1 MFHRILVGVDDSSAA
16 RRALERAVELATEG
30 HGRIGLLGSAPEPP
44 CVIATSPVVPPASRS
59 QLRAESEQW
68 AQRCVEKATD
78 LVPTEIPVTKLVSHG
93 DPAAAL
99 RREAESGNWDL
110 IVVGQSSRRFRL
122 FRPVGARLEGST
134 TPVLVV
140 HDAPIASPERP
151 APAAP
156 RTTKPPARAVPAKGT

>member
-16 RRALERAVELATEG
+16 SRALDRAIELATEG

-59 QLRAESEQW
+59 QLRAETERW
-68 AQRCVEKATD
+68 AQRCVDKATD
-78 LVPTEIPVTKLVSHG
+78 LVPAEIPVTKLVTHG

-99 RREAESGNWDL
+99 RREADSGNWDL

-122 FRPVGARLEGST
+122 FRSVGARLCNCA

-140 HDAPIASPERP
+140 HDEPSASRDRT
-151 APAAP
+151 AATTP
-156 RTTKPPARAVPAKGT
+156 RTTKPPARAVPAKSV

>member
-1 MFHRILVGVDDSSAA
+1 VFHRILVGVDDSPGA
-16 RRALERAVELATEG
+16 RRALDRAIELAIEG

-59 QLRAESEQW
+59 QLRAETEQW
-68 AQRCVEKATD
+68 AQKCVEAATD
-78 LVPTEIPVTKLVSHG
+78 VVPREIPVTKLVTHG

-122 FRPVGARLEGST
+122 FRPVGARLEGCA

-140 HDAPIASPERP
+140 HDEPAAAPERP
-151 APAAP
+151 AAATP
-156 RTTKPPARAVPAKGT
+156 RTTKQPAGAVPAKGV

>member
-1 MFHRILVGVDDSSAA
+1 VFHRILVGIDDSSAS

-44 CVIATSPVVPPASRS
+44 CMIATSPVVPPASRS
-59 QLRAESEQW
+59 QLRAETEQW
-68 AQRCVEKATD
+68 AQRCVDEATD
-78 LVPTEIPVTKLVSHG
+78 AVPTEIPVTKLVSHG

-110 IVVGQSSRRFRL
+110 IVVGQSSKRFRF
-122 FRPVGARLEGST
+122 FRPVGARLEGCA

-140 HDAPIASPERP
+140 HDGAPTSVERP
-151 APAAP
+151 AAAAN
-156 RTTKPPARAVPAKGT
+156 RTTKPPARAVPAKGV